1 MRIVVSSRGVIAA
14 LVVFLGTTAD
24 GATTF
29 FAVPNATGT
38 FAAGIN
44 NAGQVVGTYVL
55 DGQGHGFL
63 RDSDG
68 SLTYIDF
75 PDAVS
80 TAANGINDS
89 GQICG
94 TYTTGNDSGQ
104 AHGFIRNADGSYITF
119 DVPDALTT
127 YTWGINNAGTVT
139 GNYFFDS
146 GQYRAFSRT
155 VDGVFETFDA
165 PTTPVPPMTLGTQI
179 RPVNGA
185 PSGALTV
192 KAR

>member
-1 MRIVVSSRGVIAA
+1 MLQTRLAAAFPARSQSRRECYNADSSRKKQARMRIVVSSRGVIAA

-89 GQICG
+89 GQI
-94 TYTTGNDSGQ
+94 
-104 AHGFIRNADGSYITF
+104 
-119 DVPDALTT
+119 
-127 YTWGINNAGTVT
+127 
-139 GNYFFDS
+139 
-146 GQYRAFSRT
+146 
-155 VDGVFETFDA
+155 
-165 PTTPVPPMTLGTQI
+165 
-179 RPVNGA
+179 
-185 PSGALTV
+185 
-192 KAR
+192 